1 MRNSNKVWRQILS
14 IFVVAFLMFVAWRLF
29 AGSIGPEPESV
40 GISTIA
46 EQVEQGKVEKITV
59 AGNRVTAQT
68 TDGKTLTGYKEADQG
83 LKDYNITS
91 DKVQIEIKNPDMGAI
106 WTTVLS
112 IVLPV
117 LLFVA
122 VLYFFARQA
131 RAGNAQAM
139 SFGKSAARPYH
150 GNTQITFADVAGLK
164 NAKRE
169 LMEVV
174 DFLKNP
180 EKFYALGAE
189 IPRGV
194 LLMGTAGVGK
204 TLLAK
209 AVAGEAKVPFLSLSA
224 SEFVEMFVGVG
235 ASRVRDLFIKAKKL
249 APTVIFIDE
258 LDAVGRQRG
267 TGLGGSHDER
277 EQTLN
282 QILVEMDGFETNT
295 NVIVLAATNR
305 PDVLDPA
312 LLRPG
317 RFDRKVVLDLP
328 DRIEREEILS
338 VHTRNK
344 PLSKEVNLQEIA
356 KATPGLSGADLRNI
370 ANEAAILAAR
380 DNRKQLRQQDFR
392 SAIEKVMLGPER
404 DSHLIR
410 GREREI
416 VAYHEAGHAIS
427 AHFSSE
433 LDELQK
439 ISLVSRGMALGYTLS
454 LPTEDNR
461 LIPQRQFEQEIAEL
475 LAGRAAEELI
485 FQEVTTGSSNDLER
499 ATTIARNMVTVYGMS
514 ELGPIKFAERDEL
527 IFLGREMGQHK
538 ITSEKVAALIDE
550 QINKIID
557 RNLKK
562 TQQLLKKNAS
572 KLEQLANALLE
583 KEVLEKEQIIE
594 ILGPKIAIKKIHK

>member
-1 MRNSNKVWRQILS
+1 MKSSNRLWRQILS
-14 IFVVAFLMFVAWRLF
+14 ILVVAFLLFVGWRLLT
-29 AGSIGPEPESV
+29 GSASTEPQSV

-46 EQVEQGKVEKITV
+46 AQVSSGNIDRVIVQGNK
-59 AGNRVTAQT
+59 VTAYT
-68 TDGKTLTGYKEADQG
+68 KDEKVLAGYKEADQG
-83 LKDYNITS
+83 LKDYGITS
-91 DKVQIEIKNPDMGAI
+91 DKTQIEIKNPDTGAI
-106 WTTVLS
+106 WTSILSVLIPVVLFV
-112 IVLPV
+112 IVLYV
-117 LLFVA
+117 FT
-122 VLYFFARQA
+122 RQA
-131 RAGNAQAM
+131 RAGNSQAL
-139 SFGKSAARPYH
+139 SFGKSAARPYQ

-174 DFLKNP
+174 EFLKNP
-180 EKFYALGAE
+180 DKFRALGAE

-209 AVAGEAKVPFLSLSA
+209 AVAGEAKVPFLTLSA

-235 ASRVRDLFIKAKKL
+235 ASRVRDLFTKAKKIS
-249 APTVIFIDE
+249 PTVIFIDE

-282 QILVEMDGFETNT
+282 QILVEMDGFETST

-328 DRIEREEILS
+328 DRVEREEILI

-344 PLSKEVNLQEIA
+344 PLSKEVDLKEIA

-380 DNRKQLRQQDFR
+380 NNRKQLRQQDLRF
-392 SAIEKVMLGPER
+392 AIEKVMLGPER
-404 DSHLIR
+404 DSHLLR
-410 GREREI
+410 SKEREI
-416 VAYHEAGHAIS
+416 VAYHEAGHAIL

-439 ISLVSRGMALGYTLS
+439 VSLVSRGMALGYTLS
-454 LPTEDNR
+454 LPIEDTR
-461 LIPQRQFEQEIAEL
+461 LIPQHQFEQEIAEL
-475 LAGRAAEELI
+475 LAGRAAEQLI
-485 FQEVTTGSSNDLER
+485 FNEVTTGSSNDLER

-514 ELGPIKFAERDEL
+514 ELGPVKFAERDEL
-527 IFLGREMGQHK
+527 VFLGREMSQHK
-538 ITSEKVAALIDE
+538 VTSEKIAALIDE
-550 QINKIID
+550 QVNKIID
-557 RNLKK
+557 RNWQK
-562 TQQLLKKNAS
+562 TCQILKKNAT
-572 KLEQLANALLE
+572 KLRQLAVALLE
-583 KEVLEKEQIIE
+583 KEVLEKEQILE
-594 ILGPKIAIKKIHK
+594 ILGPKNPTSKSKS